1 MRLATR
7 AQLITVGA
15 LIVVTLL
22 LVGFIGANHRD
33 LLRQHL
39 QETLSAQVATNVSA
53 IRTRIEASQHL
64 LRRLAGGPAMHRF
77 LDAGVAKDLTD
88 RFAVLAANHPQI
100 LQVRFLDPGG
110 QERLRVDRVAGQARV
125 IPRADLQDKSGRVYV
140 QQALTLAPGEV
151 GLSTLEPNREFGEI
165 QYPLT
170 PTLRLMMSV
179 FDSRGQ
185 RVGLL
190 VLNLDGTEILPAAR
204 AGETDLRIMRPDGT
218 YLLHPDPDQ
227 TFGLERGTGA
237 GARAEFGLTPE
248 TLSASPGFLH
258 LAARSAPGAPPALAA
273 YQWVSLGE
281 TASQRWL
288 VMASVPE
295 SQLAALLR
303 RDFLTLAGTAGL
315 IAALACALIW
325 AALNRIARRLD
336 RITEAARSISAGDR
350 GVTVT
355 TEGDDELA
363 ILGKAFNGMTRDLE
377 VALEREQR
385 ARADLEDTNTE
396 LQRSNADLESFARA
410 AAHDL
415 KTPLR
420 ALRILP
426 TFIEED
432 TPDLGPD
439 LCDHLHEIT
448 NQAERLEDLVDGL
461 LRYSLL
467 GRDRIM
473 PESFAPG
480 DVVDRVLQTCT
491 LPEGFTL
498 RQEIDLAVIHCV
510 MVEFEIALRNM
521 LQNAIRHH
529 DRRTGSLVIRV
540 TRDDSLFRIEVQD
553 DGPGIPDS
561 MKPKVL
567 LPLRTGKT
575 REQGGGTGLG
585 LAFIA
590 KIADRRGGQLE
601 LLDAP
606 GRGLIVRLTLPVT
619 PPGDKPA
626 DRRDGLPA
634 APPSALSERAAARRP
649 TAGRLH

>member
-15 LIVVTLL
+15 LIVVTLI
-22 LVGFIGANHRD
+22 LVGIIGANHRD

-39 QETLSAQVATNVSA
+39 EESLAAEVTAKVSA
-53 IRTRIEASQHL
+53 IRTRIDASQHL

-77 LDAGVAKDLTD
+77 LDEGAAEDLTD

-100 LQVRFLDPGG
+100 LQVRFIDLGG

-125 IPRADLQDKSGRVYV
+125 IPEANLQDKSGRAYV
-140 QQALTLAPGEV
+140 EQALTLAPGEV
-151 GLSTLEPNREFGEI
+151 GLSALEPNREFGKI

-190 VLNLDGTEILPAAR
+190 VLNLDGSKILPAAHV
-204 AGETDLRIMRPDGT
+204 GETELRIMRPDGT
-218 YLLHPDPDQ
+218 YLLHPDPAQ

-237 GARAEFGLTPE
+237 DARAEFDLVPA
-248 TLSASPGFLH
+248 TLSAAPGFLR
-258 LAARSAPGAPPALAA
+258 LEPSGPRRAAPALAA

-281 TASQRWL
+281 ATRQRWL

-295 SQLAALLR
+295 NLLATLVR

-325 AALNRIARRLD
+325 AVLNRVARRLD
-336 RITEAARSISAGDR
+336 HITQAARSISAGDR
-350 GVTVT
+350 GVTVAT
-355 TEGDDELA
+355 QGDDELA
-363 ILGKAFNGMTRDLE
+363 ILGQAFNGMTRDLE
-377 VALEREQR
+377 TALAMEQK
-385 ARADLEDTNTE
+385 ARAELEDTNTE

-432 TPDLGPD
+432 APDLGPE

-461 LRYSLL
+461 LKYSLL
-467 GRDRIM
+467 GRERSL

-480 DVVDRVLQTCT
+480 EVIDRVLRTCT

-529 DRRTGSLVIRV
+529 DRRTGTLVIRV
-540 TRDDSLFRIEVQD
+540 TRDDRLFRIEVQD
-553 DGPGIPDS
+553 DGPGIPDA

-567 LPLRTGKT
+567 LPLRTGKSQ
-575 REQGGGTGLG
+575 EKGGGTGLG

-590 KIADRRGGQLE
+590 KIADRRGGEVE

-606 GRGLIVRLTLPVT
+606 GRGLIVRLSLPAT
-619 PPGDKPA
+619 PSEDRPTE
-626 DRRDGLPA
+626 RRDGLPA
-634 APPSALSERAAARRP
+634 APPPALSDKAAPRRP
-649 TAGRLH
+649 AAGRLH